1 MSSSNNDMRT
11 PLGKVR
17 GLGSAR
23 EGTEHFWRQ
32 RLTAVANVPLMLFF
46 VGLLVALN
54 GADFAT
60 VRAALANPFVALVMA
75 LMVISGLYHMRLG
88 MQVIIEDYVHGEGC
102 KLALIMLNTFF
113 TVAVGAASLFALL
126 KMAFGG

>member
-1 MSSSNNDMRT
+1 MSGSNNDMRT

-32 RLTAVANVPLMLFF
+32 RVTAVANIPLMLFF
-46 VGLLVALN
+46 VGLLIALN
-54 GADFAT
+54 GADYAA
-60 VRAALANPFVALVMA
+60 VRATLASPLVALVMA
-75 LMVISGLYHMRLG
+75 LVLISGLYHMRLG
-88 MQVIIEDYVHGEGC
+88 MQIVIEDYVHGEGS
-102 KLALIMLNTFF
+102 KLVLIMLNTFF

-126 KMAFGG
+126 KIAFGG